1 MRMSKGLFPTL
12 KEAPKE
18 AEIVS
23 HNLMIRAG
31 LMRKLASGIYTYLP
45 LGYRVIRKIENI
57 IREEMNKAGALEVLL
72 PTLSPEELWQES
84 GRWEVYG
91 PELMRIKDRHNRLFG
106 LGPTHEEVITDLV
119 RREVKSYKQLP
130 LTLYQIQTKFRDEIR
145 PRFGMMRARE
155 FHMKDAYSFDR
166 NEKDLGK
173 NYKKMYQAY
182 QNIFDRCG
190 LKYKAVEADTGP
202 IGGDVSHE
210 FMVLAKTGEDQIVY
224 CKKCG
229 YAANLNR
236 AEYRRSQVAGRRSQ
250 IKEKSLEKVKTPG
263 MKSVEEVT
271 GFLKCKPKNLVK
283 TLIYKIDEKPIAIL
297 IRGDHEVNER
307 GLEKLL
313 KAKEV
318 SLADEKTIEE
328 ATGGPLGFSGPVGLN
343 PTVRKKTDGRIEIIV
358 DSDVA
363 AMKNMISG
371 ANEKDYHLVNI
382 NIDRDFK
389 VDRILDIRSVI
400 PGDLCPKCKT
410 KLTFSRGI
418 EVGHVFEL
426 GTKYSKDLKATF
438 LDEKGKEKPM
448 IMGCYGIGLDRIM
461 AASIEQNHDENG
473 IIWPSSIAPY
483 QVLTLIINNQD
494 KKQNKLAEE
503 VYKSLEKEGIEVLL
517 DDRDLRAGAK
527 FKDADL
533 IGIPLRIT
541 IGNKAIKENRIEIKV
556 RKTNK
561 VHEIN
566 KKDLICKIR
575 SLLEM

>member
-23 HNLMIRAG
+23 HKLMIRAG

-45 LGYRVIRKIENI
+45 LGYRVIRKIKDI

-72 PTLSPEELWQES
+72 PTLSPQELWQES
-84 GRWEVYG
+84 GRWGVYG

-145 PRFGMMRARE
+145 PRFGVMRARE

-166 NEKDLGK
+166 NEKNLEK

-210 FMVLAKTGEDQIVY
+210 FMVLAETGEDQVVY

-229 YAANLNR
+229 YAANVNR
-236 AEYRRSQVAGRRSQ
+236 AEYRRSQVAGHRSQ

-271 GFLKCKPKNLVK
+271 GFLKCKPEDLVK
-283 TLIYKIDEKPIAIL
+283 TLIYKVDGKPVAIL

-307 GLEKLL
+307 RLEKLL
-313 KAKEV
+313 KAKEIL
-318 SLADEKTIEE
+318 LADEKTIEKV
-328 ATGGPLGFSGPVGLN
+328 TGAPLGYSGPVGLN
-343 PTVRKKTDGRIEIIV
+343 PSIRKKTDGRIKIIA

-363 AMKNMISG
+363 DMKNMISG
-371 ANEKDYHLVNI
+371 ANKKDYHLINI

-389 VDRILDIRSVI
+389 ADKVLDIRSVI
-400 PGDLCPKCKT
+400 PGDLCPQCKT

-418 EVGHVFEL
+418 EVGHVFKL
-426 GTKYSKDLKATF
+426 GTKYSQVLRATF
-438 LDEKGKEKPM
+438 SDEKGKERPM

-461 AASIEQNHDENG
+461 AASIEQNHDEQG

-483 QVLTLIINNQD
+483 QILVLIVNNQD
-494 KKQNKLAEE
+494 KKQIKIAEE
-503 VYKSLEKEGIEVLL
+503 VYNSLEKEGIEVLL

-533 IGIPLRIT
+533 MGIPVRIT
-541 IGNKAIKENRIEIKV
+541 IGNKAVKENKIEIKV
-556 RKTNK
+556 RKNDK

-566 KKDLICKIR
+566 KKDFIPKIK
-575 SLLEM
+575 SLLED

>member
-18 AEIVS
+18 AEIIS
-23 HNLMIRAG
+23 HKLMIRAG

-57 IREEMNKAGALEVLL
+57 IREEMNRAGAQEILL
-72 PTLSPEELWQES
+72 PVLSPQELWQES
-84 GRWEVYG
+84 GRWGVYG
-91 PELMRIKDRHNRLFG
+91 PELMRIKDRHNRFFG

-119 RREVKSYKQLP
+119 RREVRSYKQLP
-130 LTLYQIQTKFRDEIR
+130 LILYQIQTKFRDEIR

-166 NEKDLGK
+166 DEKGLEK

-182 QNIFDRCG
+182 QNIFNRCG

-210 FMVLAKTGEDQIVY
+210 FMVLAKTGEDQVVY

-229 YAANLNR
+229 YAANVNR
-236 AEYRRSQVAGRRSQ
+236 AEYRKADIRNQKSDIR
-250 IKEKSLEKVKTPG
+250 EKPPKRVETPG
-263 MKSVEEVT
+263 MKTVAEVT
-271 GFLKCKPKNLVK
+271 GFLKCEPKDLVK
-283 TLIYKIDEKPIAIL
+283 TLIYKIDGEPIAIL
-297 IRGDHEVNER
+297 IRGVHEVNER
-307 GLEKLL
+307 QLEKLL
-313 KAKEV
+313 KAKEIL
-318 SLADEKTIEE
+318 LADEKTIEKV
-328 ATGGPLGFSGPVGLN
+328 TGGPLGFSGPVGL
-343 PTVRKKTDGRIEIIV
+343 KIKIIA

-363 AMKNMISG
+363 SMKNMISG
-371 ANEKDYHLVNI
+371 ANKKDYHLINI

-389 VDRILDIRSVI
+389 ADKVLDIRSVI
-400 PGDLCPKCKT
+400 PGDLCLKCKT

-418 EVGHVFEL
+418 EVGHVFKL
-426 GTKYSKDLKATF
+426 GTKYSQVLKATF
-438 LDEKGKEKPM
+438 VDEKGKERTM

-483 QVLTLIINNQD
+483 RVLILIVNNQD
-494 KKQNKLAEE
+494 KKQIKLAEG

-541 IGNKAIKENRIEIKV
+541 IGNKTIKENRIEMKV
-556 RKTNK
+556 RKNNK

-566 KKDLICKIR
+566 KKDLIPKIR
-575 SLLEM
+575 SLLEE

>member
-1 MRMSKGLFPTL
+1 MKMSKGLFPTL

-23 HNLMIRAG
+23 HKLMIRAG

-57 IREEMNKAGALEVLL
+57 IREEMNKAGAQEVLL
-72 PTLSPEELWQES
+72 PTLSPQELWEES
-84 GRWEVYG
+84 GRWEIYG

-166 NEKDLGK
+166 NEKDLEK
-173 NYKKMYQAY
+173 NYKRMYQAY

-190 LKYKAVEADTGP
+190 LKYKVVEADTGP

-210 FMVLAKTGEDQIVY
+210 FMVLAKTGEDRIVY
-224 CKKCG
+224 CGKCG
-229 YAANLNR
+229 YAANVNR
-236 AEYRRSQVAGRRSQ
+236 AEYYKSKVQSPKSKV
-250 IKEKSLEKVKTPG
+250 KEKSLEKIKTPG
-263 MKSVEEVT
+263 MKTVEEVT
-271 GFLKCKPKNLVK
+271 GFLKCKPENLVK

-307 GLEKLL
+307 RLEKLL
-313 KAKEV
+313 KAKDI
-318 SLADEKTIEE
+318 SLADEKIIKKV
-328 ATGGPLGFSGPVGLN
+328 TGAPLGFSGPVGLN
-343 PTVRKKTDGRIEIIV
+343 PSTSGGRIKIIA

-363 AMKNMISG
+363 DMKNMISG
-371 ANEKDYHLVNI
+371 ANEKDYHLINI

-389 VDRILDIRSVI
+389 ADKILDIRSVI
-400 PGDLCPKCKT
+400 PEDLCPKCKT

-418 EVGHVFEL
+418 EVGHVFKL
-426 GTKYSKDLKATF
+426 GTKYSEDLKATF
-438 LDEKGKEKPM
+438 SDEKGKERPM

-473 IIWPSSIAPY
+473 IIWSSSIAPY
-483 QVLTLIINNQD
+483 QVLVLIVNNQD
-494 KKQNKLAEE
+494 EKQTKLAEK
-503 VYKSLEKEGIEVLL
+503 VYRSLKKEGIEVLL

-533 IGIPLRIT
+533 MGIPLRIT
-541 IGNKAIKENRIEIKV
+541 IGNKAIKENKIEIKV
-556 RKTNK
+556 RKNDK

-566 KKDLICKIR
+566 KKDLILQLR
-575 SLLEM
+575 SLFED

>member
-1 MRMSKGLFPTL
+1 MRMSEGLFPTL

-18 AEIVS
+18 AKIIS
-23 HNLMIRAG
+23 HKLMIRAG

-57 IREEMNKAGALEVLL
+57 IREEMNKTGAQEVLL
-72 PTLSPEELWQES
+72 SALSPQELWEES

-119 RREVKSYKQLP
+119 RKEVKSYKQLP

-155 FHMKDAYSFDR
+155 FHMKDAYSFDKD
-166 NEKDLGK
+166 EKDLGK
-173 NYKKMYQAY
+173 NYKRMYETY

-210 FMVLAKTGEDQIVY
+210 FMVLAKTGEDRIVY
-224 CKKCG
+224 CRKCG
-229 YAANLNR
+229 YAANVNR
-236 AEYRRSQVAGRRSQ
+236 AEYYKSKVPRKVATLPRGRQGPKSKV
-250 IKEKSLEKVKTPG
+250 KEKPLEKVKTPG
-263 MKSVEEVT
+263 MKNVEEVT
-271 GFLKCKPKNLVK
+271 GFLKCKPKDLVK
-283 TLIYKIDEKPIAIL
+283 TLIYKIDSIPVAIL

-313 KAKEV
+313 KAKEI
-318 SLADEKTIEE
+318 SLADEKTIEKV
-328 ATGGPLGFSGPVGLN
+328 TGAPLGFSGPVGL
-343 PTVRKKTDGRIEIIV
+343 KTKIIA

-363 AMKNMISG
+363 SMKNMISG
-371 ANEKDYHLVNI
+371 ANKKDYHLINI

-389 VDRILDIRSVI
+389 ADRILDIRSVI

-418 EVGHVFEL
+418 EVGHVFKL
-426 GTKYSKDLKATF
+426 GTKYSQVLKATF
-438 LDEKGKEKPM
+438 SDEKGKERPL

-461 AASIEQNHDENG
+461 AANIEQNHDENG

-483 QVLTLIINNQD
+483 QVLILIVNNQD
-494 KKQNKLAEE
+494 KKQTKIAEE

-541 IGNKAIKENRIEIKV
+541 VGNKAIKENKIEIKV

-561 VHEIN
+561 VHEIDSKN
-566 KKDLICKIR
+566 LISKIK
-575 SLLEM
+575 SLLQ

>member
-1 MRMSKGLFPTL
+1 MSKGLFPTL

-23 HNLMIRAG
+23 HKLMIRAG

-57 IREEMNKAGALEVLL
+57 IREEMNRAGAQEVLL
-72 PTLSPEELWQES
+72 PTLSPQELWQES

-106 LGPTHEEVITDLV
+106 LGPTHEEVITDLA

-166 NEKDLGK
+166 NEKNLEK
-173 NYKKMYQAY
+173 NYKRMYQAY

-210 FMVLAKTGEDQIVY
+210 FMVLSQTGEDRIVY

-229 YAANLNR
+229 YAANVNR
-236 AEYRRSQVAGRRSQ
+236 AEYIKPRVKGKGLRV
-250 IKEKSLEKVKTPG
+250 KEKPLEKVKTPG
-263 MKSVEEVT
+263 MKTVEEVT
-271 GFLKCKPKNLVK
+271 GFLKCKPENLVK
-283 TLIYKIDEKPIAIL
+283 TLIYKIDGEPVAIL

-307 GLEKLL
+307 KLGKLL
-313 KAKEV
+313 KAKEILLV
-318 SLADEKTIEE
+318 DEKTIKKVTD
-328 ATGGPLGFSGPVGLN
+328 APLGFSGPVGL
-343 PTVRKKTDGRIEIIV
+343 KIRIIA

-363 AMKNMISG
+363 AMKNIISG
-371 ANEKDYHLVNI
+371 ANEKDYHFINI

-389 VDRILDIRSVI
+389 ANRVLDIRSVI
-400 PGDLCPKCKT
+400 LGDLCPKCKT

-418 EVGHVFEL
+418 EVGHIFKL
-426 GTKYSKDLKATF
+426 GTKYSQDLKATF
-438 LDEKGKEKPM
+438 ADKKGRERPM
-448 IMGCYGIGLDRIM
+448 IMGCYGVGLDRIM
-461 AASIEQNHDENG
+461 AASIEQNHDEHG
-473 IIWPSSIAPY
+473 IIWPLSIAPY
-483 QVLTLIINNQD
+483 QVLILIVNNQD
-494 KKQNKLAEE
+494 KKQAKLAKE

-533 IGIPLRIT
+533 MGIPLRIT
-541 IGNKAIKENRIEIKV
+541 IGNKAIEEGNLELRE
-556 RKTNK
+556 RKTGK
-561 VHEIN
+561 VHIISQKE
-566 KKDLICKIR
+566 
-575 SLLEM
+575 LLARLKTFLKEQSFFPKM

>member
-1 MRMSKGLFPTL
+1 MRMSEGLFPTL

-23 HNLMIRAG
+23 HKLMIRAG

-57 IREEMNKAGALEVLL
+57 IREEMNKTGAQEVLL
-72 PTLSPEELWQES
+72 PTLSPQELWQES

-155 FHMKDAYSFDR
+155 FHMKDAYSFD
-166 NEKDLGK
+166 NDEKGLEK
-173 NYKKMYQAY
+173 NYKRMYQTY
-182 QNIFDRCG
+182 QNIFNRCG

-224 CKKCG
+224 CRKCS
-229 YAANLNR
+229 YAANVNR
-236 AEYRRSQVAGRRSQ
+236 AEYVKPRVKGQGLRV
-250 IKEKSLEKVKTPG
+250 KEKPLEKVETPG
-263 MKSVEEVT
+263 MKTVEEVT
-271 GFLKCKPKNLVK
+271 GFLKCKPENLVK
-283 TLIYKIDEKPIAIL
+283 TLIYKVDGKPVAIL

-307 GLEKLL
+307 KLEKLL
-313 KAKEV
+313 KAKEIL
-318 SLADEKTIEE
+318 LADEKIIEKV
-328 ATGGPLGFSGPVGLN
+328 TGGPLGFSGPVGL
-343 PTVRKKTDGRIEIIV
+343 KIKIIA

-363 AMKNMISG
+363 DMKNVISG
-371 ANEKDYHLVNI
+371 ANEKDYHLINI
-382 NIDRDFK
+382 NINRDFK
-389 VDRILDIRSVI
+389 ADKILDIRSVI

-410 KLTFSRGI
+410 KLIFSRGI
-418 EVGHVFEL
+418 EVGHVFKL

-438 LDEKGKEKPM
+438 LDEKGRERPM

-461 AASIEQNHDENG
+461 AANIEQNHDENG

-483 QVLTLIINNQD
+483 QVLVLIVNNQD
-494 KKQNKLAEE
+494 KKQTKLAEE
-503 VYKSLEKEGIEVLL
+503 AYKSLEKEGIEVLL

-533 IGIPLRIT
+533 MGIPLRIT
-541 IGNKAIKENRIEIKV
+541 IGNKAVKENKIEIKI
-556 RKTNK
+556 RKNNK
-561 VHEIN
+561 VHEID
-566 KKDLICKIR
+566 KKDLIPKIR

>member
-23 HNLMIRAG
+23 HKLMIRAG

-57 IREEMNKAGALEVLL
+57 IREEMDRAGAQEVLL
-72 PTLSPEELWQES
+72 PALSPQELWEES
-84 GRWEVYG
+84 GRWGIYG
-91 PELMRIKDRHNRLFG
+91 PELMRIKDRHDRFFG

-145 PRFGMMRARE
+145 PRFGMLRARE

-166 NEKDLGK
+166 NEKGLEK
-173 NYKKMYQAY
+173 NYKRMYQTY
-182 QNIFDRCG
+182 QNIFNRCG
-190 LKYKAVEADTGP
+190 LKYKAVKADTGP

-229 YAANLNR
+229 YAANVNR

-250 IKEKSLEKVKTPG
+250 IKEEPLEKVETPG

-271 GFLKCKPKNLVK
+271 SFLKCKPENLVK
-283 TLIYKIDEKPIAIL
+283 TLIYKVDGNPVAIL
-297 IRGDHEVNER
+297 IRGEHEVNER
-307 GLEKLL
+307 KLEKLL
-313 KAKEV
+313 KAKEI
-318 SLADEKTIEE
+318 SLADEETIEKV
-328 ATGGPLGFSGPVGLN
+328 TGGPLGFSGPVGLN
-343 PTVRKKTDGRIEIIV
+343 PTASGGRIEIIA
-358 DSDVA
+358 DSDVVG
-363 AMKNMISG
+363 MKNMISG
-371 ANEKDYHLVNI
+371 ANEKDYHLINI
-382 NIDRDFK
+382 NLDRDFK
-389 VDRILDIRSVI
+389 ADKILDIRSVI
-400 PGDLCPKCKT
+400 PGDLCPKCKI
-410 KLTFSRGI
+410 KLIFSRGI
-418 EVGHVFEL
+418 EVGHVFKL

-438 LDEKGKEKPM
+438 LDEKGRERPL

-461 AASIEQNHDENG
+461 AANIEQNHDENG

-483 QVLTLIINNQD
+483 QVLVLIVNNQD
-494 KKQNKLAEE
+494 KKQIKIAEE
-503 VYKSLEKEGIEVLL
+503 VYNSLEKEGIEVLF

-533 IGIPLRIT
+533 MGIPLRIT
-541 IGNKAIKENRIEIKV
+541 IGNKAMKGKKIEIKI
-556 RKTNK
+556 RKNNK
-561 VHEIN
+561 VHEIDRKN
-566 KKDLICKIR
+566 LIPKIQ
-575 SLLEM
+575 SFLK

>member
-18 AEIVS
+18 AKIVS
-23 HNLMIRAG
+23 HKLMIRAG

-57 IREEMNKAGALEVLL
+57 IREEMNKTGAQEVLL
-72 PTLSPEELWQES
+72 SALSPQELWEES

-155 FHMKDAYSFDR
+155 FHMKDAYSFDKD
-166 NEKDLGK
+166 EKDLGK
-173 NYKKMYQAY
+173 NYKRMYEAY

-190 LKYKAVEADTGP
+190 LRYKAVEADTGP
-202 IGGDVSHE
+202 IGGDISHE
-210 FMVLAKTGEDQIVY
+210 FMVLAKTGEDRIVY
-224 CKKCG
+224 CRKCG
-229 YAANLNR
+229 YAANVNR
-236 AEYRRSQVAGRRSQ
+236 AEYVKPGVKGQGSRV
-250 IKEKSLEKVKTPG
+250 KEKGLKKVKTPG
-263 MKSVEEVT
+263 MKTVEEVT
-271 GFLKCKPKNLVK
+271 GFLKCKPKELVK
-283 TLIYKIDEKPIAIL
+283 TLIYKVDGIPVAIL
-297 IRGDHEVNER
+297 IRGDHGVNER
-307 GLEKLL
+307 RLEKLL
-313 KAKEV
+313 KAKEI
-318 SLADEKTIEE
+318 SLADEKTIEKV
-328 ATGGPLGFSGPVGLN
+328 TGAPLGYSGPVRL
-343 PTVRKKTDGRIEIIV
+343 KIKIIA

-371 ANEKDYHLVNI
+371 ANKKDYHLINI

-389 VDRILDIRSVI
+389 ADKVLDIRSVI
-400 PGDLCPKCKT
+400 PGDRCPKCKT

-418 EVGHVFEL
+418 EVGHVFKL
-426 GTKYSKDLKATF
+426 GTKYSQALKATF
-438 LDEKGKEKPM
+438 SDEKGKERPL

-461 AASIEQNHDENG
+461 AASIEQNHDGNG

-483 QVLTLIINNQD
+483 QVLILVVNNQD
-494 KKQNKLAEE
+494 KKQVKLAEE
-503 VYKSLEKEGIEVLL
+503 VYKSLEKEEIEVLL

-533 IGIPLRIT
+533 MGIPLRIT
-541 IGNKAIKENRIEIKV
+541 IGNKTIKENRIEIKI

-561 VHEIN
+561 IHEIN
-566 KKDLICKIR
+566 KKDLISKIR